1 MLFSKK
7 GGTDTIYTVGL
18 PTYHTLILYRLVRD
32 EADKNKASFTQKQK
46 EILNA
51 LTQRAYDDIEA
62 ERRII
67 ETTDYTYI
75 THDRSYE
82 MNAPRIFIVH
92 NKKNTYSD

>member
-1 MLFSKK
+1 M
-7 GGTDTIYTVGL
+7 
-18 PTYHTLILYRLVRD
+18 
-32 EADKNKASFTQKQK
+32 
-46 EILNA
+46 
-51 LTQRAYDDIEA
+51 